1 MPELIRE
8 PQRLMP
14 HRPPSI
20 LLDEVLD
27 YGEQHATALVRVRRD
42 SKWFDPA
49 RDGVPAWV
57 GLEYM
62 AQTIAVWSGHLQV
75 RAGRPITVAFL
86 LGSRAYRCGVPQFAA
101 GLDLMVSVRAL
112 VTEPNGLGSFD
123 CRIEGDGV
131 EAAAR
136 VNAFRRD
143 DTRDITR
150 HAY

>member
-14 HRPPSI
+14 HRPPAI

-27 YGEQHATALVRVRRD
+27 YGDGHATALVRVRRD
-42 SKWFDPA
+42 SKWFDP
-49 RDGVPAWV
+49 DGGGVPAWV

-75 RAGRPITVAFL
+75 RAGQPVSVAFL
-86 LGSRAYRCGVPQFAA
+86 LGCRSYRCTAPRFAA
-101 GLDLMVSVRAL
+101 GQDLTVSVRVL

-123 CRIEGDGV
+123 CRIDGDGV
-131 EAAAR
+131 EAVAR
-136 VNAFRRD
+136 VNAYRPDDARD
-143 DTRDITR
+143 M
-150 HAY
+150 AGPAF